1 MLIRYLLLF
10 AFLMVSSV
18 GAASEVQLYLE
29 TGRVKV
35 KNQVKV
41 RFLSHFDPLN
51 PLIVELELGEQVL
64 TGKNTRARI
73 KMRGKEEEIRL
84 RVDTLFKVNSL
95 DSDQTEVEMPTGKAR
110 FKIKRKLNRKKKQ
123 RRKFNVRTVTALIGV
138 RGTEFVMGTSGA
150 STSLLTLD
158 GSVEMAA
165 VAAPEIKVE
174 VSIGEASKL
183 DVGKAPTPP
192 ITVPPALQNSIVES
206 DSADT
211 FGEVS
216 FPPAQDLE
224 EAVAEQK
231 EKEEAQKEEEQE
243 EEEQE
248 EEEQEEEE
256 QEEEEKEEEEQ
267 EEEEQEEEEQ
277 EEEQT
282 DESSADEESP
292 EESDEV
298 TSSETNSEE
307 TTVTPETESELEQPE
322 IETIEEPELE
332 ELDFINDILDD
343 ASDAIDSI
351 EETERMIQ
359 INIKRADKL

>member
-10 AFLMVSSV
+10 VFLMVSSV

-35 KNQVKV
+35 KNQGKV
-41 RFLSHFDPLN
+41 RFLSHSDPLN

-73 KMRGKEEEIRL
+73 EMREKEEEIRL

-95 DSDQTEVEMPTGKAR
+95 DFDQTEVEMPTGKAR

-123 RRKFNVRTVTALIGV
+123 RRKFNVRTVTALVGV

-150 STSLLTLD
+150 STSLLTLA

-165 VAAPEIKVE
+165 VTAPEIKVE

-243 EEEQE
+243 EEEQ
-248 EEEQEEEE
+248 Q
-256 QEEEEKEEEEQ
+256 
-267 EEEEQEEEEQ
+267 
-277 EEEQT
+277 EEQT
-282 DESSADEESP
+282 EESSADEESP

>member
-1 MLIRYLLLF
+1 
-10 AFLMVSSV
+10 MVSSV

-35 KNQVKV
+35 KNQGKV
-41 RFLSHFDPLN
+41 RFLSHSDPLN

-73 KMRGKEEEIRL
+73 EMREKEEEIRL

-123 RRKFNVRTVTALIGV
+123 RRKFNVRTVTALVGV

-150 STSLLTLD
+150 STSLLTLA

-165 VAAPEIKVE
+165 VSAPEIKVE

-224 EAVAEQK
+224 EAVAKQK
-231 EKEEAQKEEEQE
+231 EKEEAQKD
-243 EEEQE
+243 
-248 EEEQEEEE
+248 
-256 QEEEEKEEEEQ
+256 
-267 EEEEQEEEEQ
+267 EEQ
-277 EEEQT
+277 EEEQDEEQQEEQT
-282 DESSADEESP
+282 GESSADEESP

-307 TTVTPETESELEQPE
+307 TTVTPETESELEQSE

-332 ELDFINDILDD
+332 ELDFINDILEDT
-343 ASDAIDSI
+343 SDVLDTIQ
-351 EETERMIQ
+351 ETERTIQ
-359 INIKRADKL
+359 ILIKRDQNHE

>member
-1 MLIRYLLLF
+1 
-10 AFLMVSSV
+10 MVSSV

-29 TGRVKV
+29 TGRVKL
-35 KNQVKV
+35 KNQGKV
-41 RFLSHFDPLN
+41 RFLSHSDPLN

-73 KMRGKEEEIRL
+73 EMREKEEEIRL

-95 DSDQTEVEMPTGKAR
+95 DLDQTEVEMPTGKAR

-123 RRKFNVRTVTALIGV
+123 RRKFNVRTVTALVGV
-138 RGTEFVMGTSGA
+138 RGTEFVMGSSGA
-150 STSLLTLD
+150 STRLLTLA

-256 QEEEEKEEEEQ
+256 QEEEQEEEEQ

-277 EEEQT
+277 QEEQT
-282 DESSADEESP
+282 EESSAEEESP

-298 TSSETNSEE
+298 TSSEANSEE
-307 TTVTPETESELEQPE
+307 TTVTPETESELEQ
-322 IETIEEPELE
+322 L
-332 ELDFINDILDD
+332 F
-343 ASDAIDSI
+343 
-351 EETERMIQ
+351 
-359 INIKRADKL
+359 

>member
-1 MLIRYLLLF
+1 
-10 AFLMVSSV
+10 MVSSV

-35 KNQVKV
+35 KNQGKV
-41 RFLSHFDPLN
+41 RFLSHSDPLN

-73 KMRGKEEEIRL
+73 EMREKEEEIRL

-95 DSDQTEVEMPTGKAR
+95 DLDQTEVEMPTGKAR

-123 RRKFNVRTVTALIGV
+123 RRKFNVRTVTALVGV

-150 STSLLTLD
+150 STSLLTLA

-165 VAAPEIKVE
+165 IAAPEIKVE

-192 ITVPPALQNSIVES
+192 ISVPPALQNSIIES

-231 EKEEAQKEEEQE
+231 EKEEAQKEEEQ
-243 EEEQE
+243 Q
-248 EEEQEEEE
+248 
-256 QEEEEKEEEEQ
+256 
-267 EEEEQEEEEQ
+267 
-277 EEEQT
+277 EEQT
-282 DESSADEESP
+282 EESSADEESP

>member
-1 MLIRYLLLF
+1 
-10 AFLMVSSV
+10 MVSSV

-35 KNQVKV
+35 KNQGKV
-41 RFLSHFDPLN
+41 RFLSHSDPLN

-231 EKEEAQKEEEQE
+231 EKEEAQKEEAQ
-243 EEEQE
+243 
-248 EEEQEEEE
+248 
-256 QEEEEKEEEEQ
+256 K
-267 EEEEQEEEEQ
+267 EEEQEEEEQ

-282 DESSADEESP
+282 EESSAEEESP

>member
-10 AFLMVSSV
+10 AFLMVSGV

-35 KNQVKV
+35 KNQGKV
-41 RFLSHFDPLN
+41 RFLSHSDPLN

-231 EKEEAQKEEEQE
+231 EKEEAQKEEEEQE

-256 QEEEEKEEEEQ
+256 QQ
-267 EEEEQEEEEQ
+267 
-277 EEEQT
+277 EEQT
-282 DESSADEESP
+282 EESSAEEESP

-307 TTVTPETESELEQPE
+307 TTVTPETETELEQPE
-322 IETIEEPELE
+322 IEKIEEPEIE

>member
-1 MLIRYLLLF
+1 
-10 AFLMVSSV
+10 MVSSV

-35 KNQVKV
+35 KNQGKV
-41 RFLSHFDPLN
+41 RFLSHSDPLN

-248 EEEQEEEE
+248 EE
-256 QEEEEKEEEEQ
+256 
-267 EEEEQEEEEQ
+267 
-277 EEEQT
+277 QT
-282 DESSADEESP
+282 EESSAEEESP

>member
-1 MLIRYLLLF
+1 MLIRYLLPF
-10 AFLMVSSV
+10 AFLMVSSI
-18 GAASEVQLYLE
+18 GEASEVQLYLE

-35 KNQVKV
+35 KNKGKV
-41 RFLSHFDPLN
+41 RFLSHSDPLN

-73 KMRGKEEEIRL
+73 EMREKEEEIRL

-95 DSDQTEVEMPTGKAR
+95 DLDQTEVEMPTGKAR

-123 RRKFNVRTVTALIGV
+123 RRKFNVRTVTALVGV
-138 RGTEFVMGTSGA
+138 RGTEFVMGSSGA
-150 STSLLTLD
+150 STSLLTLA

-183 DVGKAPTPP
+183 DVGKAPTTP
-192 ITVPPALQNSIVES
+192 IIVPPALQNSIIES

-216 FPPAQDLE
+216 FPPAQELE

-256 QEEEEKEEEEQ
+256 QEE
-267 EEEEQEEEEQ
+267 
-277 EEEQT
+277 QT
-282 DESSADEESP
+282 EESSAEEESP

-298 TSSETNSEE
+298 TSSETNSDE
-307 TTVTPETESELEQPE
+307 TTFTPETESELEQPE
-322 IETIEEPELE
+322 IE
-332 ELDFINDILDD
+332 ELDFINDILEDT
-343 ASDAIDSI
+343 SDSIDSI
-351 EETERMIQ
+351 QETERTIKFF
-359 INIKRADKL
+359 IKREQKHN

>member
-35 KNQVKV
+35 KNQGKV
-41 RFLSHFDPLN
+41 RFLSHSDPLN

-73 KMRGKEEEIRL
+73 EMREKEEEIRL

-123 RRKFNVRTVTALIGV
+123 RRKFNVRTVTALVGV

-150 STSLLTLD
+150 STRLLTLA

-192 ITVPPALQNSIVES
+192 ISVPPALQNSIVES

-256 QEEEEKEEEEQ
+256 QEEQ
-267 EEEEQEEEEQ
+267 Q
-277 EEEQT
+277 EEQT
-282 DESSADEESP
+282 EESSADEESP

-322 IETIEEPELE
+322 IETIEEPVLE
-332 ELDFINDILDD
+332 ELDFINDILEDT
-343 ASDAIDSI
+343 SDVLDTIQ
-351 EETERMIQ
+351 ETERTIQ
-359 INIKRADKL
+359 ILIKRDQNHD

>member
-1 MLIRYLLLF
+1 
-10 AFLMVSSV
+10 MVSGV

-35 KNQVKV
+35 KNQGKV
-41 RFLSHFDPLN
+41 RFLSHSDPLN

-256 QEEEEKEEEEQ
+256 QEEEEQ
-267 EEEEQEEEEQ
+267 
-277 EEEQT
+277 EEQT
-282 DESSADEESP
+282 EESSAEEESP

-298 TSSETNSEE
+298 TSSETNNEE
-307 TTVTPETESELEQPE
+307 TSINPETESKLKQPE
-322 IETIEEPELE
+322 IETVEGPEIED
-332 ELDFINDILDD
+332 LDFIDDILEDT
-343 ASDAIDSI
+343 SNILDSI
-351 EETERMIQ
+351 QETEKTIKIL
-359 INIKRADKL
+359 INREQKNN

>member
-1 MLIRYLLLF
+1 
-10 AFLMVSSV
+10 MVSSV

-35 KNQVKV
+35 KNQGKV
-41 RFLSHFDPLN
+41 RFLSHSDPLN

-123 RRKFNVRTVTALIGV
+123 RRKFNVRTVTALVGV

-256 QEEEEKEEEEQ
+256 QEEEEQ

-277 EEEQT
+277 EEE
-282 DESSADEESP
+282 DSKRNKLRK
-292 EESDEV
+292 V
-298 TSSETNSEE
+298 LLRKKVRKNLTSSETNSEE

-322 IETIEEPELE
+322 IETIEEPVE

-351 EETERMIQ
+351 EETERKIQ
-359 INIKRADKL
+359 INIKSEL

>member
-1 MLIRYLLLF
+1 
-10 AFLMVSSV
+10 MVSSV

-29 TGRVKV
+29 TGRVKL
-35 KNQVKV
+35 KNQGKV
-41 RFLSHFDPLN
+41 RFLSHSDPLN

-73 KMRGKEEEIRL
+73 EMREKEEEIRL

-110 FKIKRKLNRKKKQ
+110 FKIKRKLNWKKKQ
-123 RRKFNVRTVTALIGV
+123 RRKFNVRTVTALVGV

-150 STSLLTLD
+150 STRLLTLA

-231 EKEEAQKEEEQE
+231 EKEEAQKEEEQQ
-243 EEEQE
+243 EEQE
-248 EEEQEEEE
+248 EEEQ
-256 QEEEEKEEEEQ
+256 Q
-267 EEEEQEEEEQ
+267 
-277 EEEQT
+277 EEQT
-282 DESSADEESP
+282 EESSAEEESP
-292 EESDEV
+292 EESEEV
-298 TSSETNSEE
+298 TSSETNSEQ

-322 IETIEEPELE
+322 IETIEEPVLE
-332 ELDFINDILDD
+332 ELDFIKDILEDT
-343 ASDAIDSI
+343 SDVLDTIQ
-351 EETERMIQ
+351 ETERTIQ
-359 INIKRADKL
+359 ILIKRDQNHD

>member
-1 MLIRYLLLF
+1 
-10 AFLMVSSV
+10 MVSSV

-35 KNQVKV
+35 KNQGKV
-41 RFLSHFDPLN
+41 RFLSHSDPLN

-231 EKEEAQKEEEQE
+231 EKEEAQKEEEQQ
-243 EEEQE
+243 EEQE
-248 EEEQEEEE
+248 EEEQ
-256 QEEEEKEEEEQ
+256 Q
-267 EEEEQEEEEQ
+267 
-277 EEEQT
+277 EEQT
-282 DESSADEESP
+282 EESSADEESP

-298 TSSETNSEE
+298 TSSETNSEQ

>member
-1 MLIRYLLLF
+1 
-10 AFLMVSSV
+10 MVSSV

-35 KNQVKV
+35 KNQGKV
-41 RFLSHFDPLN
+41 RFLSHSDPLN

-123 RRKFNVRTVTALIGV
+123 RRKFNVRTVTALVGV

-256 QEEEEKEEEEQ
+256 QEEEEQ
-267 EEEEQEEEEQ
+267 EEEEQEE
-277 EEEQT
+277 QT
-282 DESSADEESP
+282 EESSAEEESP

-298 TSSETNSEE
+298 TSSETNNEE
-307 TTVTPETESELEQPE
+307 TSINPETESKLKQPE
-322 IETIEEPELE
+322 IETVEGPEIED
-332 ELDFINDILDD
+332 LDFIDDILEDT
-343 ASDAIDSI
+343 SNILDSI
-351 EETERMIQ
+351 QETEKTIKIL
-359 INIKRADKL
+359 INREQKNN

>member
-1 MLIRYLLLF
+1 
-10 AFLMVSSV
+10 MVSSV

-35 KNQVKV
+35 KNQGKV
-41 RFLSHFDPLN
+41 RFLSHSDPLN

-231 EKEEAQKEEEQE
+231 EKEEAQKEI
-243 EEEQE
+243 
-248 EEEQEEEE
+248 
-256 QEEEEKEEEEQ
+256 
-267 EEEEQEEEEQ
+267 
-277 EEEQT
+277 
-282 DESSADEESP
+282 
-292 EESDEV
+292 
-298 TSSETNSEE
+298 TNLSKLYF
-307 TTVTPETESELEQPE
+307 S
-322 IETIEEPELE
+322 
-332 ELDFINDILDD
+332 F
-343 ASDAIDSI
+343 
-351 EETERMIQ
+351 
-359 INIKRADKL
+359 RAQFYQ

>member
-1 MLIRYLLLF
+1 MLIRYLQLV

-35 KNQVKV
+35 KNQGKV
-41 RFLSHFDPLN
+41 RFLSHSDPLN

-73 KMRGKEEEIRL
+73 EMREKEEEIRL

-123 RRKFNVRTVTALIGV
+123 RRKFNVRTVTALVGV

-150 STSLLTLD
+150 STSLLTLA

-231 EKEEAQKEEEQE
+231 EKEEAQKEEEQQ
-243 EEEQE
+243 EEQE
-248 EEEQEEEE
+248 EEEQ
-256 QEEEEKEEEEQ
+256 Q
-267 EEEEQEEEEQ
+267 
-277 EEEQT
+277 EEQT
-282 DESSADEESP
+282 EESSADEESP

-307 TTVTPETESELEQPE
+307 TTVTPETESELEQSE

-332 ELDFINDILDD
+332 ELDFINDILEDT
-343 ASDAIDSI
+343 SDVLDTIQ
-351 EETERMIQ
+351 ETERTIQ
-359 INIKRADKL
+359 ILIKRDQNHD

>member
-1 MLIRYLLLF
+1 
-10 AFLMVSSV
+10 MVSSV
-18 GAASEVQLYLE
+18 GEASEVQLYLE

-35 KNQVKV
+35 KNQGKV
-41 RFLSHFDPLN
+41 RFLSHSDPLN

-73 KMRGKEEEIRL
+73 EMREKEEEIRL

-95 DSDQTEVEMPTGKAR
+95 DLDQTEVEMPTGKAR

-123 RRKFNVRTVTALIGV
+123 RRKFNVRTVTALVGV

-150 STSLLTLD
+150 STSLLTLA

-192 ITVPPALQNSIVES
+192 ISVPPALQNSIVES

-231 EKEEAQKEEEQE
+231 EKEEAQKEEEQQ
-243 EEEQE
+243 EEQE
-248 EEEQEEEE
+248 EEEQ
-256 QEEEEKEEEEQ
+256 QK
-267 EEEEQEEEEQ
+267 
-277 EEEQT
+277 EQT
-282 DESSADEESP
+282 EESSADEESP
-292 EESDEV
+292 EESEEV

-322 IETIEEPELE
+322 IETIEDPELE

>member
-35 KNQVKV
+35 KNQGKV
-41 RFLSHFDPLN
+41 RFLSHSDPLN

-73 KMRGKEEEIRL
+73 EMREKEEEIRL

-123 RRKFNVRTVTALIGV
+123 RRKFNVRTVTALVGV

-150 STSLLTLD
+150 STSLLTLA

-192 ITVPPALQNSIVES
+192 ISVPPALQNSIVES

-216 FPPAQDLE
+216 FPPAQELE
-224 EAVAEQK
+224 EAIAEQK
-231 EKEEAQKEEEQE
+231 EKEEALKEEEQQEKQE
-243 EEEQE
+243 EEEQ
-248 EEEQEEEE
+248 Q
-256 QEEEEKEEEEQ
+256 
-267 EEEEQEEEEQ
+267 
-277 EEEQT
+277 EEQT
-282 DESSADEESP
+282 EESSAEEESP

-322 IETIEEPELE
+322 IETIEEPVLE
-332 ELDFINDILDD
+332 ELDFINDILEDT
-343 ASDAIDSI
+343 SDVLDTIQ
-351 EETERMIQ
+351 ETERTIQ
-359 INIKRADKL
+359 ILIKRDQNHD

>member
-10 AFLMVSSV
+10 AFLLVSSV
-18 GAASEVQLYLE
+18 GEASEVQLYLE

-35 KNQVKV
+35 KNQGKV
-41 RFLSHFDPLN
+41 RFLSHSDPLN

-110 FKIKRKLNRKKKQ
+110 FKIKRKLNLKKKQ

-243 EEEQE
+243 EEEQ
-248 EEEQEEEE
+248 Q
-256 QEEEEKEEEEQ
+256 
-267 EEEEQEEEEQ
+267 
-277 EEEQT
+277 EEQT
-282 DESSADEESP
+282 EESSAEEESP

-322 IETIEEPELE
+322 IETVEEPELE

>member
-10 AFLMVSSV
+10 SFLMVSSV
-18 GAASEVQLYLE
+18 GSASEVQLYLE

-35 KNQVKV
+35 KNQGKV
-41 RFLSHFDPLN
+41 RFLSHSDPLN

-110 FKIKRKLNRKKKQ
+110 FKIKRKLNWKKKQ
-123 RRKFNVRTVTALIGV
+123 RRKFNVRTVTALVGV

-150 STSLLTLD
+150 STRLLTLV

-211 FGEVS
+211 FGDVS
-216 FPPAQDLE
+216 FHLAQDLG

-231 EKEEAQKEEEQE
+231 
-243 EEEQE
+243 
-248 EEEQEEEE
+248 
-256 QEEEEKEEEEQ
+256 
-267 EEEEQEEEEQ
+267 
-277 EEEQT
+277 
-282 DESSADEESP
+282 
-292 EESDEV
+292 
-298 TSSETNSEE
+298 
-307 TTVTPETESELEQPE
+307 
-322 IETIEEPELE
+322 
-332 ELDFINDILDD
+332 
-343 ASDAIDSI
+343 
-351 EETERMIQ
+351 
-359 INIKRADKL
+359 

>member
-1 MLIRYLLLF
+1 
-10 AFLMVSSV
+10 MVSGV

-35 KNQVKV
+35 KNQGKV

-216 FPPAQDLE
+216 FPPAQDLK

-248 EEEQEEEE
+248 EEEQEEE
-256 QEEEEKEEEEQ
+256 QTEEI
-267 EEEEQEEEEQ
+267 
-277 EEEQT
+277 
-282 DESSADEESP
+282 SAEEESP

-298 TSSETNSEE
+298 NSSETNSDE
-307 TTVTPETESELEQPE
+307 TTFTPETESELEQPE
-322 IETIEEPELE
+322 IE
-332 ELDFINDILDD
+332 ELDFINDILEDT
-343 ASDAIDSI
+343 SDALDSI
-351 EETERMIQ
+351 QETERTIQ
-359 INIKRADKL
+359 ILIKRDQNRN

>member
-1 MLIRYLLLF
+1 
-10 AFLMVSSV
+10 MVSSV

-35 KNQVKV
+35 KNQGKV
-41 RFLSHFDPLN
+41 RFLSHSDPLN

-183 DVGKAPTPP
+183 DLGKAPTPP

-256 QEEEEKEEEEQ
+256 QEEQ
-267 EEEEQEEEEQ
+267 Q
-277 EEEQT
+277 EEQT
-282 DESSADEESP
+282 EESSTEEESP

>member
-1 MLIRYLLLF
+1 
-10 AFLMVSSV
+10 MVSSV

-35 KNQVKV
+35 KNQGKV
-41 RFLSHFDPLN
+41 RFLSHSDPLN

-243 EEEQE
+243 EEEQ
-248 EEEQEEEE
+248 Q
-256 QEEEEKEEEEQ
+256 
-267 EEEEQEEEEQ
+267 
-277 EEEQT
+277 EEQT
-282 DESSADEESP
+282 EESSAEEESP
-292 EESDEV
+292 EESEEV
-298 TSSETNSEE
+298 TSSDTNSEE

-322 IETIEEPELE
+322 IETVEEPELE

>member
-1 MLIRYLLLF
+1 M
-10 AFLMVSSV
+10 
-18 GAASEVQLYLE
+18 
-29 TGRVKV
+29 
-35 KNQVKV
+35 
-41 RFLSHFDPLN
+41 N

-73 KMRGKEEEIRL
+73 EMREKEEEIRL

-95 DSDQTEVEMPTGKAR
+95 DLDQTEVEMPTGKAR

-123 RRKFNVRTVTALIGV
+123 RRKFNVRTVTALVGV

-150 STSLLTLD
+150 STSLLTLA

-192 ITVPPALQNSIVES
+192 ISVPPALQNSIVES

-231 EKEEAQKEEEQE
+231 EKEEAQKEEAQKEEEQQ
-243 EEEQE
+243 EEQE
-248 EEEQEEEE
+248 EEEQ
-256 QEEEEKEEEEQ
+256 Q
-267 EEEEQEEEEQ
+267 
-277 EEEQT
+277 EEQT
-282 DESSADEESP
+282 EESSADEESP
-292 EESDEV
+292 EESEEV

-322 IETIEEPELE
+322 IETIEEPVLE

>member
-1 MLIRYLLLF
+1 
-10 AFLMVSSV
+10 MVSSV

-35 KNQVKV
+35 KNQGKV
-41 RFLSHFDPLN
+41 RFLSHSDPLN

-150 STSLLTLD
+150 STSLQTLD

-248 EEEQEEEE
+248 EEQTEEI
-256 QEEEEKEEEEQ
+256 
-267 EEEEQEEEEQ
+267 
-277 EEEQT
+277 
-282 DESSADEESP
+282 SAEEESP

>member
-1 MLIRYLLLF
+1 
-10 AFLMVSSV
+10 MVSGV

-35 KNQVKV
+35 KNQGKV
-41 RFLSHFDPLN
+41 RFLSHSDPLN

-73 KMRGKEEEIRL
+73 EMREKEEEIRL

-95 DSDQTEVEMPTGKAR
+95 DLDQTEVEMPTGKAR

-123 RRKFNVRTVTALIGV
+123 RRKFNVRTVTALVGV

-150 STSLLTLD
+150 STRLLTLA

-231 EKEEAQKEEEQE
+231 EKEEAQKEEAQKEEEQQ
-243 EEEQE
+243 EEQE
-248 EEEQEEEE
+248 EEEQ
-256 QEEEEKEEEEQ
+256 Q
-267 EEEEQEEEEQ
+267 
-277 EEEQT
+277 EEQT
-282 DESSADEESP
+282 EESSADEESP
-292 EESDEV
+292 EESEEV
-298 TSSETNSEE
+298 TSSETNSE
-307 TTVTPETESELEQPE
+307 
-322 IETIEEPELE
+322 
-332 ELDFINDILDD
+332 
-343 ASDAIDSI
+343 
-351 EETERMIQ
+351 
-359 INIKRADKL
+359 

>member
-10 AFLMVSSV
+10 VFLMVSSV
-18 GAASEVQLYLE
+18 GAASEVKLYLE

-35 KNQVKV
+35 KNQGKV
-41 RFLSHFDPLN
+41 RFLSHSDPLN

-123 RRKFNVRTVTALIGV
+123 RRKFNVRTVTALVGV

-150 STSLLTLD
+150 STSLLTLA

-192 ITVPPALQNSIVES
+192 ISVPPALQNSIVES

-231 EKEEAQKEEEQE
+231 EKEEAQKEEEQQ
-243 EEEQE
+243 EEQE
-248 EEEQEEEE
+248 EEEQ
-256 QEEEEKEEEEQ
+256 Q
-267 EEEEQEEEEQ
+267 
-277 EEEQT
+277 EEQT
-282 DESSADEESP
+282 EESSADEESP
-292 EESDEV
+292 EESEEV
-298 TSSETNSEE
+298 TSSETNSEQ

>member
-1 MLIRYLLLF
+1 
-10 AFLMVSSV
+10 MVSSV

-35 KNQVKV
+35 KNQGKV
-41 RFLSHFDPLN
+41 RFLSHSDPLN

-231 EKEEAQKEEEQE
+231 EKEEAQKEEAQKEEEQQ
-243 EEEQE
+243 EEQE
-248 EEEQEEEE
+248 EEEQ
-256 QEEEEKEEEEQ
+256 Q
-267 EEEEQEEEEQ
+267 
-277 EEEQT
+277 EEQT
-282 DESSADEESP
+282 EESSADEESP

-298 TSSETNSEE
+298 TSSETNSDE
-307 TTVTPETESELEQPE
+307 TTVTPETETETELEQPE
-322 IETIEEPELE
+322 IEKIEEPEIE